1 MQFDRKMIGVCLLG
15 IVLGWWL
22 ASSSS
27 SPVAPDRP
35 ADRPVLR
42 AIARVAKMFLWVAL
56 AAEKP
61 PASDTKTYVV
71 HARVDENGNPILD
84 HARGW

>member
-1 MQFDRKMIGVCLLG
+1 MQIDRKTVIVC
-15 IVLGWWL
+15 VLCVAAGWWL

-42 AIARVAKMFLWVAL
+42 VIARVAKMFLWVAL

-61 PASDTKTYVV
+61 PAAATKTYVV
-71 HARVDENGNPILD
+71 HARVDENGAPILD